1 MTNLWQAAPSYA
13 ISLGMID
20 ATSSSSYCSLS
31 FATMS
36 AAPNYCYL
44 NYCHRSLVDAGLGSV
59 AAGSNYRSNSAHQL
73 Y

>member
-1 MTNLWQAAPSYA
+1 MTNLLQAAPSYA

-20 ATSSSSYCSLS
+20 ATSFSSYCSLS
-31 FATMS
+31 FVTMS

-44 NYCHRSLVDAGLGSV
+44 NYCHPSLVDGGLGS
-59 AAGSNYRSNSAHQL
+59 AAAASNCQSNSAHQL